1 MKIIFIDSIH
11 PYLKEKLT
19 LQDYKCD
26 DYSKESKSKILR
38 DIKNYDGLVIR
49 SRFKIDKK
57 FIDKAENLKF
67 IARAGSGLENIDT
80 IYAKKKNIVCY
91 NAAEGNRQAVAEH
104 ALAMLLNLM
113 NRINIADSEV
123 RNGIWKR
130 EKNRGEEISGKT
142 VGIIGFGNVG
152 STFAKLLAGFNTKI
166 LTYDINLKSYQ
177 YQSSLKQIF
186 QYSDI
191 VSIHIPYNKD
201 NRYYVNKDFIHK
213 FKKPIYII
221 NTSRG
226 NCLNTSDL
234 IEGLRSDKIKGACL
248 DVLEYENKSFEH
260 LMLKNNH
267 DLQNLI
273 KYNNVVLSPHIAGWS
288 HESYLKISQILYQ
301 KIFSDF
307 ISNN

>member
-11 PYLKEKLT
+11 PFLQEKLT
-19 LQDYKCD
+19 LHDYKCF

-38 DIKNYDGLVIR
+38 DIKNYNGLVIR

-80 IYAKKKNIVCY
+80 VYAEKKNIICY
-91 NAAEGNRQAVAEH
+91 NAPEGNRQAVAEH

-113 NRINIADSEV
+113 NRINIADYEV
-123 RNGIWKR
+123 KKGIWKR
-130 EKNRGEEISGKT
+130 DENRGEEISRKT
-142 VGIIGFGNVG
+142 IGIIGFGNVG
-152 STFAKLLAGFNTKI
+152 SAFARLLTSFNTKI
-166 LTYDINLKSYQ
+166 LAHDKYLKSYH
-177 YQSSLKQIF
+177 YQSSLKEIF
-186 QYSDI
+186 KYSDI
-191 VSIHIPYNKD
+191 VSIHIPYNKE
-201 NRYYVNKDFIHK
+201 NEYYVNKDFINK

-226 NCLNTSDL
+226 KCLNTYDL
-234 IEGLRSDKIKGACL
+234 IEGLGSDKIKGACL
-248 DVLEYENKSFEH
+248 DVLEYENKSFEN
-260 LMLKNNH
+260 LMLENKN

-273 KYNNVVLSPHIAGWS
+273 NLKNVILSPHIAGWS
-288 HESYLKISQILYQ
+288 HESYLKISQILYK

-307 ISNN
+307 ISRN